1 METQAQLTSGQPV
14 CDLRSSDCNCNCLNP
29 ETAVVLVF
37 FGKKQREQVRG
48 KSDFLIVWI
57 YVVVQSN
64 NTAAR
69 LTQDAI
75 FAFFTSH

>member
-1 METQAQLTSGQPV
+1 MLAFLE
-14 CDLRSSDCNCNCLNP
+14 
-29 ETAVVLVF
+29 
-37 FGKKQREQVRG
+37 G

-64 NTAAR
+64 SMAVQ

-75 FAFFTSH
+75 FALFFHKSLNLNAVQPSG